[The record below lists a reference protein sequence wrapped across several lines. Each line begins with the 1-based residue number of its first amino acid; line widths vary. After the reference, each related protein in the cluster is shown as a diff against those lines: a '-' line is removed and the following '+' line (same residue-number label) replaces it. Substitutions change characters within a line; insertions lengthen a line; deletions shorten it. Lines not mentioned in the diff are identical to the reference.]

1 VIASTPTSIA
11 TITIAEIHCGTTL
24 NTSTE
29 IAGIGIPD
37 NVRMSRSRASI
48 HLPGR
53 LINDLG

>member
-1 VIASTPTSIA
+1 VIASTPASIA
-11 TITIAEIHCGTTL
+11 TITIAEIRCGTMPK
-24 NTSTE
+24 TSTE
-29 IAGIGIPD
+29 IASIGIPD